1 MSKPTADLNNKT
13 IGFLGCGKI
22 SSCVVRGYCSAP
34 GNQRPARILVSKRSE
49 AKSSALAAEFPDLV
63 KVVENE
69 EVVSGSDVVF
79 IGLLPA
85 VAKEQLPLM
94 PWGGSSSTKLVISM
108 MAAVDIGV
116 LRSYINIPHTQLV
129 RTVPLPS
136 CARRSGPILCHPV
149 LQNCIDVLEIVGT
162 PVACD
167 KEEEMRP
174 LVCLTGHISSFY
186 QLMQTSEQFMLDNG
200 VGAVPARTFV
210 SAFYASM
217 ATATE
222 ASPHSLQEMA
232 IEAATPGGINEQGL
246 DILLDTE
253 HFKNQTDSLEQVHQR
268 LLGKVPYVKKERKA

>member
-1 MSKPTADLNNKT
+1 MVK
-13 IGFLGCGKI
+13 
-22 SSCVVRGYCSAP
+22 GYCSAP

-49 AKSSALAAEFPDLV
+49 SKSSALAAEFPDLV
-63 KVVENE
+63 QVVENE
-69 EVVSGSDVVF
+69 EVLAGSDVVF

-85 VAKEQLPLM
+85 VSREQLPRM

-108 MAAVDIGV
+108 MAAVDIGE
-116 LRSYINIPHTQLV
+116 LRSNIDVPHTQLV
-129 RTVPLPS
+129 RTVPLP
-136 CARRSGPILCHPV
+136 CTARRTGPILVHPI

-186 QLMQTSEQFMLDNG
+186 QLMQTSEQFMLDHG
-200 VGAVPARTFV
+200 VGAVAARTFV

-222 ASPHSLQEMA
+222 TNSHSLQEMA
-232 IEAATPGGINEQGL
+232 AEAATPGGINEQGL

-268 LLGKVPYVKKERKA
+268 LLGNVPYVKKERKV